1 MHFLPH
7 SFYSRIPPPRI
18 NEHLHHLFLFLFFF
32 FFTTE
37 MLATVENDV
46 KCHCMLGRAHLRSP
60 CKRITSFLLFFL
72 SLYLLPKSGVRHR
85 IYRRARW
92 KRASRQETSYPPV
105 EASDSV
111 RPTCSLI
118 ITSVNTLAPLR
129 RRRGARGVIS
139 FRSRIEHVALFFAAS
154 PSRKPLTCK
163 RDHVIAYRGDGPCTA
178 DKSASD

>member
-1 MHFLPH
+1 
-7 SFYSRIPPPRI
+7 
-18 NEHLHHLFLFLFFF
+18 
-32 FFTTE
+32 